1 MLQRLAVLNQ
11 VAVVFG
17 SVTQLLASSRTEPLT
32 KRKVAETLLGWS
44 LPLNL
49 GVLETLWFVRHLRK
63 GRSAEGGGQPAADR
77 VLSELAVAHLAF
89 GVLGLLALRFRGMF
103 WFATVV
109 GQAVFL
115 GGVAAVNA
123 REILKDKMYLFD
135 VLMSLAH
142 VGLLMVYDPLGAAR
156 LSAPT
161 RRRRRWFGARS

>member
-1 MLQRLAVLNQ
+1 VLQRLAVLNQ
-11 VAVVFG
+11 VLVALG
-17 SVTQLLASSRTEPLT
+17 SVTQLLVSSRSEPLT
-32 KRKVAETLLGWS
+32 KPRVAETMLGWS

-49 GVLETLWFVRHLRK
+49 GLLETLWFVGHLRR
-63 GRSAEGGGQPAADR
+63 GRSAEGVGQPAADK

-89 GVLGLLALRFRGMF
+89 GVLGLLSIRFRGMF

-142 VGLLMVYDPLGAAR
+142 VGLLAAYDPPRVVRPSPA
-156 LSAPT
+156 T
-161 RRRRRWFGARS
+161 KRRRWFGARS

>member
-1 MLQRLAVLNQ
+1 MWMRRLAVLNQ
-11 VAVVFG
+11 VIVVLG
-17 SVTQLLASSRTEPLT
+17 SITQVLVGGRGEPPT
-32 KRKVAETLLGWS
+32 KREVAESLLSWS

-49 GVLETLWFVRHLRK
+49 GVLETLLFARQLLR
-63 GRSAEGGGQPAADR
+63 GDRSAEGVDQPAVGR
-77 VLSELAVAHLAF
+77 MQSEVAVAHLAF
-89 GVLGLLALRFRGMF
+89 GVLGFLAIRLRGMF

-142 VGLLMVYDPLGAAR
+142 VGLLTAYNPLEA
-156 LSAPT
+156 T
-161 RRRRRWFGARS
+161 RRRPERRRWFGAKT